1 METLTATLRSLKQ
14 MKMKPNHSALSK
26 EYGRDRHTI
35 KKMFERLI
43 EPPNGAR
50 WNGRYNDAPRMVL
63 KLKPPNPVELE
74 KLERMIQD
82 AGEVRCLRLFKC
94 FTLFDN

>member
-35 KKMFERLI
+35 KKMFERLD
-43 EPPNGAR
+43 EPLQG
-50 WNGRYNDAPRMVL
+50 NGR
-63 KLKPPNPVELE
+63 
-74 KLERMIQD
+74 
-82 AGEVRCLRLFKC
+82 
-94 FTLFDN
+94 